1 MSIITISRGCYSR
14 GKEVAEKVARKLG
27 YDCISRDILLDA
39 SEQYNIPEFKLERAI
54 HHAPSILD
62 RFIHGKER
70 YIAYIQ
76 SALLKY
82 LKEDN
87 IVYHGLAGHF
97 FLKGVSHVLKVRIIA
112 DMEDRIKLE
121 MERDNKS
128 YQEALRIIKGD
139 DEQRRKWS
147 MQLYGID
154 THDSSLYDLVIH
166 IGHIT
171 VDDAADIICSTV
183 GNENF
188 KVTPQSRKAIESLSL
203 AAEVKAVLIEMNPTV
218 ETTAVDG
225 KVFVR
230 AKVHE
235 FQQIEVIEE
244 LRKHAQLVKGV
255 REVEIQVLPT
265 TLYSD

>member
-14 GKEVAEKVARKLG
+14 GKEVAEKVARNLG

-62 RFIHGKER
+62 RFTNGKER

-82 LKEDN
+82 LREDN

-112 DMEDRIKLE
+112 DIEDRIQLE
-121 MERDNKS
+121 MEREKKS
-128 YQEALRIIKGD
+128 PQEALRIIKGD

-154 THDSSLYDLVIH
+154 THDPSLYDLVIH
-166 IGHIT
+166 ISRIT
-171 VDDAADIICSTV
+171 VDDAADIICHTV
-183 GNENF
+183 GKEHF
-188 KVTPQSRKAIESLSL
+188 EATPQSRKAMDNLSL
-203 AAEVKAVLIEMNPTV
+203 AAEVKAVLIETNPTV
-218 ETTAVDG
+218 ETTAADG
-225 KVFVR
+225 KVNVR
-230 AKVHE
+230 AKINE
-235 FQQIEVIEE
+235 FQQFEVIEE
-244 LRKHAQLVKGV
+244 MKKRAGTIKGV
-255 REVEIQVLPT
+255 QDVEIKVLPM